1 MHMIT
6 LFQDIF
12 RKEKLEKL
20 ADGLRSYTV
29 QSTSSQTGLIEAMT
43 DAQSIDSVKR
53 RLLKQGKPTSLEYYY
68 RQRFG
73 ASVSWADGGASSSSG
88 VGAGGDSENGG
99 TPGGRT
105 ASQDGNASFEEA
117 QWMCMYSVAAYSLVQ
132 YILAL
137 KDRHN
142 GNILI
147 DSRGRMVHID
157 FSYMLGWAPG
167 GITFEKTAFKLTR
180 DIVDVWG
187 GRGSPIYDEFT
198 NVMVQGMQALRD
210 HHRSIMRNVEL
221 MVASGAKFPCL
232 IQADPLDPLNAASLV
247 GGGKRPSK
255 RIISQLRLR
264 FRLYKSKHKL
274 RRYTLMLIDYA
285 YDNFW
290 TITYAKFQ
298 LLTNGVVP

>member
-1 MHMIT
+1 
-6 LFQDIF
+6 
-12 RKEKLEKL
+12 
-20 ADGLRSYTV
+20 
-29 QSTSSQTGLIEAMT
+29 
-43 DAQSIDSVKR
+43 
-53 RLLKQGKPTSLEYYY
+53 
-68 RQRFG
+68 
-73 ASVSWADGGASSSSG
+73 
-88 VGAGGDSENGG
+88 
-99 TPGGRT
+99 
-105 ASQDGNASFEEA
+105 
-117 QWMCMYSVAAYSLVQ
+117 MCSVAAYGVVQ
-132 YILAL
+132 YILQL

-285 YDNFW
+285 YENFW